1 MAVIALV
8 CMPSRFSRVQLF
20 ATPWTVAR
28 QARCPWDSVGKN
40 TGWVAMPFS
49 RGNLPD
55 PGIEPATLMSIGK
68 LYWQMGSLPLV
79 PAGKPLVALG
89 CLYLGFNKWQL
100 LFLLF
105 LLNLTQFFPG
115 QFLEP
120 PSRESW
126 RGLHTLSRHVPPP
139 LLELTCVC
147 FISSTILIQHLLN
160 NSHYALLIEQA
171 AWRKPVGGKE
181 LQLICT
187 FIKQIDF

>member
-1 MAVIALV
+1 MSLDFLLV
-8 CMPSRFSRVQLF
+8 KVGIRMPTQQRCMQRS
-20 ATPWTVAR
+20 
-28 QARCPWDSVGKN
+28 GKN
-40 TGWVAMPFS
+40 CLRPSPEF
-49 RGNLPD
+49 D
-55 PGIEPATLMSIGK
+55 P
-68 LYWQMGSLPLV
+68 
-79 PAGKPLVALG
+79 
-89 CLYLGFNKWQL
+89 YLGLNKWQL